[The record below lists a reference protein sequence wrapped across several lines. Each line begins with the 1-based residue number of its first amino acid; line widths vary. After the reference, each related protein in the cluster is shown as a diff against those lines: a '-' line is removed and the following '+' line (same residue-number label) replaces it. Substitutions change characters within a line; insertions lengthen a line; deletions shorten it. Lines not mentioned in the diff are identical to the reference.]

1 MPRGLFLRD
10 VVLDPT
16 MNTNTFRRL
25 EILLADGT
33 VARGDKGDVFVYV
46 IEMAFEVGKATN
58 NVST

>member
-1 MPRGLFLRD
+1 
-10 VVLDPT
+10 